1 MEGQLLR
8 GIFLVMEAIERANE
22 YSEDKLSKLRSA
34 IKDIVPADE
43 MVIINGSFARR
54 EASAGSDIDF
64 YIVTGSDNAALPP
77 WAGGVRAKIAE
88 IVPISP
94 AEDGVFAQVER
105 LETLIRNIGGEQD
118 DNHNITRRMLLLL
131 EGDWLFNETGL
142 KDIRRKILERYIA
155 EGMKDHQLALF
166 LLNDIVRYYRTMA
179 VDYEFK
185 TVEISRVKPWGIRNI
200 KLMFSRKLLYASGLF
215 SVATTA
221 DRTRSR
227 KISDLEDLFNLPVI
241 ERMISICGKLNSQSV
256 LDSYDRFLN
265 ELEKEKVRAHLKGLN
280 KDGREDVIFRDLKN
294 EGHQFTR
301 ELLKLF
307 ERTFDTTHPIRRA
320 IIF

>member
-1 MEGQLLR
+1 
-8 GIFLVMEAIERANE
+8 MEAIKRANE
-22 YSEDKLSKLRSA
+22 YSEDKLAQLRA
-34 IKDIVPADE
+34 TIEGLVPADE

-64 YIVTGSDNAALPP
+64 YIVTCGDSSKVPP
-77 WAGGVRAKIAE
+77 WAASVREKIAE
-88 IVPISP
+88 VVPISP
-94 AEDGVFAQVER
+94 AEDGAFAQVEG
-105 LETLIRNIGGEQD
+105 LVTLIRNIGGEHD

-131 EGDWLFNETGL
+131 EGEWLSNETGL

-185 TVEISRVKPWGIRNI
+185 TVEISKVKPWGIRNI

-221 DRTRSR
+221 DRTRTR
-227 KISDLEDLFNLPVI
+227 KISDLEELFNLPVI
-241 ERMISICGKLNSQSV
+241 ERMIEICGKSGCQPV
-256 LDSYDRFLN
+256 LESYDRFLD
-265 ELEKEKVRAHLKGLN
+265 ELEKEDVRTHLKGLG
-280 KDGREDVIFRDLKN
+280 KDDRDDITFRDLKN
-294 EGHQFTR
+294 EGHHFTR